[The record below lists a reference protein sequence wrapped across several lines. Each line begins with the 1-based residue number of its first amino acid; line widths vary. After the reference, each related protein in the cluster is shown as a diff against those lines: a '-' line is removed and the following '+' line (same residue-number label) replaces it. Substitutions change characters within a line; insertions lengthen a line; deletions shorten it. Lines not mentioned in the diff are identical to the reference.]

1 MHVRELVV
9 GCDFTTTFQF
19 GVAGN
24 LCVTILLDAGS
35 CSGSSSAATTAASIV
50 SDSPR
55 PKVGVPERRLQ
66 VSQQLASQPIQRG
79 VLCRLG
85 VLWRRSCQAA
95 EAPSPLQ

>member
-1 MHVRELVV
+1 MRALVV
-9 GCDFTTTFQF
+9 ACDFTTTFRF

-35 CSGSSSAATTAASIV
+35 CSGSSSAATTAASDYQ

-66 VSQQLASQPIQRG
+66 VSKQLASQPIQRG